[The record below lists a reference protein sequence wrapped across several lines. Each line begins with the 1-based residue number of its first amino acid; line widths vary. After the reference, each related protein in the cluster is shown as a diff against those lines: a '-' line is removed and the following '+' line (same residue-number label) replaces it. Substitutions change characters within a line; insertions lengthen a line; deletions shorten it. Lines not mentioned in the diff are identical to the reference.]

1 MVAGDELPSVQ
12 SCENSCFGARLGQAE
27 GHAWAWPKDLVQGAE
42 GDDQHQHDGQRRQHQ
57 LHTVGRVIGTQR

>member
-1 MVAGDELPSVQ
+1 MVARDELPSVQ

-27 GHAWAWPKDLVQGAE
+27 GHAWAWPKDLVQGVD
-42 GDDQHQHDGQRRQHQ
+42 GGDQHQHGGQRRQHQ